1 MSDKMDEP
9 PTEINVLTLNV
20 WGLKYISKVRT
31 ERLAEIGR
39 QLALADPQ
47 PHIVALQE
55 CFVQEDFQS
64 IRRETRGILPYGK
77 YYNSAVFGGG
87 LAILSRWPI
96 EESTMFKY
104 PLNGRPQAFWRGD
117 WFVGKGVA
125 HARIRFGPG
134 RKDIVEVFNT
144 HVSKPDDL
152 PFALSILLRPTSSTL
167 ICYSNPAF
175 PDLEPRPMLPTRRQ
189 TPTTRTCA
197 TASHSRGR

>member
-1 MSDKMDEP
+1 MSGKMDEP

-31 ERLAEIGR
+31 ERLTEIGR

-55 CFVQEDFQS
+55 CFVQEDFQN
-64 IRRETRGILPYGK
+64 IRRETRDILPYGK

-144 HVSKPDDL
+144 HVSRARRLAFRPAYST
-152 PFALSILLRPTSSTL
+152 PSHLL
-167 ICYSNPAF
+167 
-175 PDLEPRPMLPTRRQ
+175 
-189 TPTTRTCA
+189 
-197 TASHSRGR
+197 